1 MLSLIVTKIMA
12 RIRQGNF
19 KKGCMFIG
27 EFKFDSM
34 YEGKLYE
41 LQQDNTYSLFQ
52 VKYDVESDVKNNI
65 NLTK

>member
-1 MLSLIVTKIMA
+1 MLY
-12 RIRQGNF
+12 N
-19 KKGCMFIG
+19 GCMFIG
-27 EFKFDSM
+27 EFKFDKM

-65 NLTK
+65 IPSK